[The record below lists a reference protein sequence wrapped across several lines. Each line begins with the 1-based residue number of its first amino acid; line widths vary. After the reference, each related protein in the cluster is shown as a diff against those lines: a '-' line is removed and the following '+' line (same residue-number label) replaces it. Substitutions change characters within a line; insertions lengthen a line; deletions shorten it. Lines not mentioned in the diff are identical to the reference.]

1 MKSAIKKIIPN
12 TVENKIKLIRSN
24 IELNKLTK
32 NDKKRFQKYSSQR
45 SDTDDFNNMRSK
57 VMYYTHQLEKGLS
70 RKNFRYGFGVSAITS
85 LVESLVRMKSY
96 PEWRDDDFYR
106 NGISALAAYQAK
118 HQTRKSEIPNFD
130 ILTKEILEEV
140 EKCKDVTAGI
150 IEYTLEEKKE
160 NEHLNFKE
168 LAMNRYSIRDF
179 NQSATIK
186 MEDLYEA
193 IEISTKS
200 PSVCNR
206 QPSRVKIVVNKN
218 VITKVLELQGGFGG
232 YDLPDKLIII
242 TSDLAVFLRS
252 QERNQSYIDGG
263 LFSMSL
269 LYALEYKGIGACPLS
284 TNIPEEKN
292 NKIREIL
299 KIPDNEILI
308 MFIVCGIMENK
319 VKCPKS
325 YRMPSNEITQVI
337 R

>member
-1 MKSAIKKIIPN
+1 MKLAIKRIIPDA
-12 TVENKIKLIRSN
+12 VENTIKLMKSN

-32 NDKKRFQKYSSQR
+32 SDKKRFQKYSSR
-45 SDTDDFNNMRSK
+45 KGGTDDYSNLRSK

-85 LVESLVRMKSY
+85 LTDSLVKMKNY
-96 PEWRDDDFYR
+96 PEWENDDFYR
-106 NGISALAAYQAK
+106 NGISALSAYQVK
-118 HQTRKSEIPNFD
+118 HQNSQSKTPNFD
-130 ILTKEILEEV
+130 TLPPEILEEV
-140 EKCKDVTAGI
+140 EQCDGNTAGV

-160 NEHLNFKE
+160 NEHINFKE

-179 NQSATIK
+179 NQNATVK
-186 MEDLYEA
+186 MEDIYEA
-193 IEISTKS
+193 IDISIKS

-206 QPSRVKIVVNKN
+206 QPSRVKIITNKK
-218 VITKVLELQGGFGG
+218 IISKVLELQGGFGG
-232 YDLPDKLIII
+232 YELPDKLILI
-242 TSDLAVFLRS
+242 TSDLTVFLRS

-292 NKIREIL
+292 GRIREIL
-299 KIPDNEILI
+299 NIPDNENLI
-308 MFIVCGIMENK
+308 MFIVCGIMENQ